1 MDEICIQAFFKFK
14 KTEPAEISKRTRV
27 CIHCSFRK
35 QKCRLKSTTTNGCR
49 HFGQSEQR
57 KSSILFPIQS
67 EKSPDSGFFTCDP
80 TKKCIMPSS
89 RERHK
94 GIIGRGHDL
103 RLSVALLPCYSVTL
117 LPCYSVTLL
126 PCYSVTLFP
135 CYFVNLLVCYLVTL
149 FSCYFVLPRQSVTL
163 LLCYLVTL
171 LPITSRYLGMC
182 VDVIRHMHTC
192 QS

>member
-1 MDEICIQAFFKFK
+1 MNWLFNKWTRFLASVTCSRYQIAFKWSVNFWLQLFSLRWDGKYFNGWNFYLAFFKFK

-67 EKSPDSGFFTCDP
+67 EKSPDSDFFTCDP

-94 GIIGRGHDL
+94 GIIGKGHDL
-103 RLSVALLPCYSVTL
+103 RLRVPKSQVLTHASQCPRPLVP
-117 LPCYSVTLL
+117 P
-126 PCYSVTLFP
+126 LFYTQP
-135 CYFVNLLVCYLVTL
+135 
-149 FSCYFVLPRQSVTL
+149 
-163 LLCYLVTL
+163 
-171 LPITSRYLGMC
+171 
-182 VDVIRHMHTC
+182 
-192 QS
+192 

>member
-1 MDEICIQAFFKFK
+1 MDEISIQAFFKFK

-67 EKSPDSGFFTCDP
+67 EKSPDSGFFICDP

-89 RERHK
+89 RKRHK

-103 RLSVALLPCYSVTL
+103 RLYHEG
-117 LPCYSVTLL
+117 
-126 PCYSVTLFP
+126 
-135 CYFVNLLVCYLVTL
+135 
-149 FSCYFVLPRQSVTL
+149 PRDRPNVFA
-163 LLCYLVTL
+163 
-171 LPITSRYLGMC
+171 ITTFRYIEGNPLYQM
-182 VDVIRHMHTC
+182 VEKAMKHTK
-192 QS
+192 

>member
-1 MDEICIQAFFKFK
+1 MYSLLI
-14 KTEPAEISKRTRV
+14 TPSL
-27 CIHCSFRK
+27 RK
-35 QKCRLKSTTTNGCR
+35 QKCRLKSTTTNEWR

-103 RLSVALLPCYSVTL
+103 RLHWLQR
-117 LPCYSVTLL
+117 
-126 PCYSVTLFP
+126 
-135 CYFVNLLVCYLVTL
+135 
-149 FSCYFVLPRQSVTL
+149 FVLWNLVRKKSSDTPRVTFFLNLKEHNQEFL
-163 LLCYLVTL
+163 LTGPMVLTIRNIKIPDWREGLKSRLEVLPLTNSL
-171 LPITSRYLGMC
+171 L
-182 VDVIRHMHTC
+182 
-192 QS
+192 